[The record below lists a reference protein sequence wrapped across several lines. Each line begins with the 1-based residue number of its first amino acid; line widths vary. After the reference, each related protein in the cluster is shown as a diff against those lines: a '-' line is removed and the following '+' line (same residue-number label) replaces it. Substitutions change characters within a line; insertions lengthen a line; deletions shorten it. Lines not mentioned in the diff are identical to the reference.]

1 MGLVSNALW
10 VLQDVTI
17 FRVMVTYYVSLLGF
31 DVVNLRYLLNVLGT
45 KKLSD
50 KNPQLTVELNGC

>member
-31 DVVNLRYLLNVLGT
+31 DVVNLRYLLNVLVT